1 MNDRQWRE
9 AWEIFRTARDLA
21 GEERRSFLSSLHT
34 DPDVFEEVTAML
46 KESVEDASYEAP
58 SKIGTRFGRYKI
70 LEKLGS
76 GGMGEVYSAQDAE
89 LDRMVAL
96 KFLSAEMAASRSAVE
111 RLVREA
117 KAASAL
123 NHPHIVTVYEVIHTT
138 DDVAI
143 AMELV
148 EGAAVRK
155 SCGKPNE
162 ISRTIDWGRQVAQAL
177 AAAHHRNI
185 IHRDI
190 KPENLMVRTD
200 GILKVLDFGLA
211 RKTGLADLGG
221 LTNPS
226 APLAGTLRYMAPEQT
241 RAEPATSASDIFA
254 LGIVL
259 FELVT
264 GTHPFRADSPIDT
277 GYAIAHAEPKAPSVL
292 NPAVPPAMNTLLL
305 AMLDKDPGKRPSALE
320 VDRRLANLNVATTG
334 KPPRR
339 ILRVSAMVLAM
350 ALAGF
355 VLLSYRERIFPSK
368 EPVLTQLTVQVNE
381 NRVTAVAVSPDGKT
395 LAFAAFGGSVFLRRM
410 SDSFSHSLSTPAGLR
425 VDRIAWFHDGSKLL
439 VSGIVG
445 GDNPVGDFQAGIWI
459 LAVEGGEPRKIISD
473 GVNGVPSP
481 DGTRVALT
489 SSDKSIV
496 WVAAADGSGPRQIR
510 SGGRTSSFSSL
521 IWSADSKRVAYE
533 RRDYVAGDRQSN
545 AKLAQ
550 LYNSFRYNYESADV
564 ETGQAAAA
572 AKDFDVIQAC
582 GLPDGRVLL
591 VGRLAAEPNG
601 TRHLWELRMDP
612 GTGKLLKPPRLLT
625 RNEDPSLS
633 GISASDDGKQVVVVR
648 DLRSFPNIYIADLP
662 QPGQA
667 PNLLNRRRLTFSESD
682 EYPHAWTTD
691 SRTLVFESNR
701 AGHFDL
707 YRQDIDRRE
716 PEPIVVSPLWKVM
729 ARLAPDGQT
738 LLYRESR
745 DGVGWKVMRIPL
757 QGGTPEPVLADENVN
772 QEFRCGLQ
780 AGTQCVLR
788 TVEGDQF
795 VFYELKPLHGKGR
808 ELARTGWSP
817 TILGDWDLSPDGTQA
832 VIPNHDSHHAELRL
846 IALDSGR
853 SGIEEKRVTL
863 NGLKNLNGIVWD
875 AAGRGWY
882 VSTRTDSGGLF
893 ESGGLLFYVD
903 LQGRISKLLD
913 SMSPTYVVPS
923 PDGRLIAFPD
933 WTVSSNAWLF
943 HGL

>member
-34 DPDVFEEVTAML
+34 DPDIFEEVIVML
-46 KESVEDASYEAP
+46 EEAADETP
-58 SKIGTRFGRYKI
+58 SEVPSRIGTRFGRYEI
-70 LEKLGS
+70 LERLGS
-76 GGMGEVYSAQDAE
+76 GGMGEVYSAHDAE

-96 KFLSAEMAASRSAVE
+96 KFLSAEMAVSRPAVE

-123 NHPHIVTVYEVIHTT
+123 NHPHIVTVYEVIPIG
-138 DDVAI
+138 DDMAI

-148 EGAAVRK
+148 EGAAIRK

-162 ISRTIDWGRQVAQAL
+162 ISKTIDWGRQIAQAL
-177 AAAHHRNI
+177 TAAHRRNI

-211 RKTGLADLGG
+211 RKSTLEDLGP
-221 LTNPS
+221 LTNSS
-226 APLAGTLRYMAPEQT
+226 APLAGTLNYMAPEQT
-241 RAEPATSASDIFA
+241 RAEPATSASDIFS

-259 FELVT
+259 FELAT

-277 GYAIAHAEPKAPSVL
+277 AHAIAHAEPKRPSVL
-292 NPAVPPAMNTLLL
+292 NPTVPPALNTLLL
-305 AMLDKDPGKRPSALE
+305 AMLDKDVAKRPSAPE
-320 VDRRLANLNVATTG
+320 VDRRLSELALTDTRRS
-334 KPPRR
+334 PRR
-339 ILRVSAMVLAM
+339 VLWVSTSVLAM
-350 ALAGF
+350 ALAGLA
-355 VLLSYRERIFPSK
+355 LLYRERIFPAR
-368 EPVLTQLTVQVNE
+368 EPSLTQLTLQVNE
-381 NRVTAVAVSPDGKT
+381 NRVTAAAVSPDGKN
-395 LAFAAFGGSVFLRRM
+395 LAFAAFGGSVFLQRM
-410 SDSFSHSLSTPAGLR
+410 SDGFSRSLSTPAGLR
-425 VDRIAWFHDGSKLL
+425 VDRIAWFHDGSRLL
-439 VSGIVG
+439 VSGSSV

-459 LAVEGGEPRKIISD
+459 LAIQGGEPRKIIAD

-489 SSDKSIV
+489 SSDNSIV

-510 SGGRTSSFSSL
+510 SGGQTSSFSSL
-521 IWSADSKRVAYE
+521 IWSADGKRVAYE
-533 RRDYVAGDRQSN
+533 RRDYAAGDRQSN
-545 AKLAQ
+545 AKLVQ
-550 LYNSFRYNYESADV
+550 LYNSYRYSYESADV

-582 GLPDGRVLL
+582 GLRDGRVFF
-591 VGRLAAEPNG
+591 VGRRAAEPDG
-601 TRHLWELRMDP
+601 TRDLWELRMDP

-625 RNEDPSLS
+625 RHEDPTLS

-662 QPGQA
+662 PLGQT

-691 SRTLVFESNR
+691 SRTIVFESNR

-707 YRQDIDRRE
+707 YRQDIDRHESE
-716 PEPIVVSPLWKVM
+716 PLVVSPLWKVM
-729 ARLAPDGQT
+729 ARLSPDGQT
-738 LLYRESR
+738 LLYHESR
-745 DGVGWKVMRIPL
+745 DGKRWKVMQVPV
-757 QGGTPEPVLADENVN
+757 QGGAPESVQAEENIN
-772 QEFRCGLQ
+772 EEFRCGIQ
-780 AGTQCVLR
+780 AGTRCVLR

-795 VFYELKPLHGKGR
+795 VFYELHPLHGKGR

-846 IALDSGR
+846 IALDPGR
-853 SGIEEKRVTL
+853 AAIEEKRITL
-863 NGLKNLNGIVWD
+863 NGLKNLNGVAWD

-882 VSTRTDSGGLF
+882 ISARTDSGGRMLT
-893 ESGGLLFYVD
+893 GGRLVYVD
-903 LQGRISKLLD
+903 LQGHVSNLLD
-913 SMSPTYVVPS
+913 SVSPTYVVPS
-923 PDGRLIAFPD
+923 PDGRRIAFPD
-933 WTVSSNAWLF
+933 WTVASNAWLF
-943 HGL
+943 LGL